1 MARRGPIVE
10 KWSLKA
16 LESLLVRI
24 RNNGTIQLQFFH
36 RCIVGATGSEFVN
49 GLPCFSRTTF
59 RFTYVVFKN
68 VRIRVDMA

>member
-16 LESLLVRI
+16 LESLLARI

-36 RCIVGATGSEFVN
+36 RCIVGAMGSKVVN
-49 GLPCFSRTTF
+49 GFSR
-59 RFTYVVFKN
+59 RELPL
-68 VRIRVDMA
+68 D